1 MVLRLGSLLPVLSM
15 PLGRSPP
22 CYRWQTRNARP
33 RNPFRLFCYASFRSR
48 SITTTNICKNAEAFM
63 TRGACDQR
71 DCLTDPS
78 PGPPESARQIS
89 STCSPKLSATVSSI
103 ISNMGRKLGVCGG
116 RFLEDAKISVSLAVA
131 ASLCR
136 GVRCALLPGATA
148 TSAFACCGVAGS
160 AVTTLLPNALRQTS
174 FANEVAPKRDRAT
187 WQTYSSVG

>member
-1 MVLRLGSLLPVLSM
+1 M

-22 CYRWQTRNARP
+22 CYRWQTHNARP

-89 STCSPKLSATVSSI
+89 STCSPKFVRDSLMYCFEHGSQIGRVRRQISGRREDLCLSGCS
-103 ISNMGRKLGVCGG
+103 R
-116 RFLEDAKISVSLAVA
+116 LAV
-131 ASLCR
+131 SRRPLRTPSR
-136 GVRCALLPGATA
+136 GDGDIRLRVLRRGRQRRDYTFAERIAT
-148 TSAFACCGVAGS
+148 
-160 AVTTLLPNALRQTS
+160 
-174 FANEVAPKRDRAT
+174 D
-187 WQTYSSVG
+187 